1 MQVSLREILPSD
13 CLEIAEMERA
23 CFALPWSENDVRSVC
38 NRSDFCGML
47 LQVDGKNVGYLLGLA
62 LFENAEVLRVAVL
75 PDYRGQK
82 LGGMVLDAFC
92 DCVRARG
99 AERVLLEVRSSNQPA
114 ICLYERRKFVRGRV
128 RKQYYENGE
137 SAVEMCKEL

>member
-1 MQVSLREILPSD
+1 MQVSLREISPSD
-13 CLEIAEMERA
+13 CSEIAAIERV
-23 CFALPWSENDVRSVC
+23 CFPLPWSEHDVRSVC
-38 NRSDFCGML
+38 MRSDFCGFL
-47 LQVDGKNVGYLLGLA
+47 VQVDGISVGYLLGLA

-82 LGGMVLDAFC
+82 LGGTLLDAFC

-99 AERVLLEVRSSNQPA
+99 VERVLLEVRVSNQSA
-114 ICLYERRKFVRGRV
+114 LCLYESRKFARVRV

-137 SAVEMCKEL
+137 SAVEMCRVL